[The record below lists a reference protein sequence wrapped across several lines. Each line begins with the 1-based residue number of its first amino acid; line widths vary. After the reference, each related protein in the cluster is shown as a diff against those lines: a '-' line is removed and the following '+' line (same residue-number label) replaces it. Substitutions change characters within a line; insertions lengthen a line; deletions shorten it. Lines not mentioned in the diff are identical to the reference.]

1 VEQAGAKAKK
11 PAKTKS
17 AAKKTTKKAT
27 TKKGAKPKRS
37 STKGR
42 TKKRTTAKRATMRRP
57 SGASAR
63 RPSTSE
69 WEPDDTKVSRPKKP
83 APSAKAEGTTEA
95 PIEDTQTR
103 RRRGLLDLNDAT
115 FEQLR
120 SLGMSVTQA
129 TRVIAYRERQ
139 DGFADIDDLD
149 AVPGFPKAFLA
160 ELKQEL
166 TA

>member
-1 VEQAGAKAKK
+1 
-11 PAKTKS
+11 
-17 AAKKTTKKAT
+17 
-27 TKKGAKPKRS
+27 
-37 STKGR
+37 
-42 TKKRTTAKRATMRRP
+42 MRRP
-57 SGASAR
+57 SRASAR
-63 RPSTSE
+63 RPSTAE
-69 WEPDDTKVSRPKKP
+69 WEVPQTKVSRPEK
-83 APSAKAEGTTEA
+83 APRSAETEETTEA